1 MKYTILFLILLV
13 FVVVGIQGRI
23 IMIGD
28 SIFDGS
34 TIHELLESWSGEKIH
49 NYAKKG
55 SMITSNLNQVPSIPT
70 QYYQNKYPAPRI
82 VIMDGGAND
91 IFSCSPFYYQTT
103 LNTIRQT
110 LNELFN
116 DMERQNV
123 QHVIYLGSYYVD
135 NYTILIDYG
144 VQMLGNVFQQ
154 ALLPINFVDVRNYT
168 IPLKH
173 QDIHPNT
180 QGDYILASRI
190 WYTLKT
196 LI

>member
-1 MKYTILFLILLV
+1 MKSAILFLILLV
-13 FVVVGIQGRI
+13 FSLETHARI

-34 TIHELLESWSGEKIH
+34 TIHELLEEWSQEKIQ
-49 NYAKKG
+49 NYAKSG
-55 SMITSNLNQVPSIPT
+55 SLITTNLNQVPSIPT

-91 IFSCSPFYYQTT
+91 IFSCSPFYYQTK

-110 LNELFN
+110 LYELFN
-116 DMERQNV
+116 DMERENV

-135 NYTILIDYG
+135 NYSVLIDYG